1 MADHESSNERW
12 RNSEARDD
20 QYFEKTR
27 TRSHCAA
34 TITRD
39 AAPDQCGTE
48 TTDRSTVTVPTAR
61 SSSLNRLTAME
72 ALPQT
77 NLSSSA
83 SFSSSSDA
91 YSSEKLETVI
101 HRKGEGGEG
110 DDSSKV
116 TMAEERQPEIT
127 AKSPSSTAG
136 TVAEAAVDDP
146 MIALGFLGLLGQ
158 PSKPSCANCENKEQS
173 QPMYFCNTCCKWEKN
188 LKKPQFHLLIL
199 NN

>member
-1 MADHESSNERW
+1 
-12 RNSEARDD
+12 
-20 QYFEKTR
+20 
-27 TRSHCAA
+27 
-34 TITRD
+34 
-39 AAPDQCGTE
+39 
-48 TTDRSTVTVPTAR
+48 
-61 SSSLNRLTAME
+61 ME

-91 YSSEKLETVI
+91 NSSEKLETVI

-127 AKSPSSTAG
+127 AKSPSTTAG
-136 TVAEAAVDDP
+136 AAAADDP
-146 MIALGFLGLLGQ
+146 MLGFLGLLGQ

-173 QPMYFCNTCCKWEKN
+173 QPMYFCNTCCK
-188 LKKPQFHLLIL
+188 
-199 NN
+199 